1 MDILL
6 RPMRKIIYI
15 LMLMLFAGCSPKV
28 VAPEVVYVPKVEK
41 EYVIREKVDTI
52 IERDTIKTHTYTKND
67 TVYVESET
75 TRNRY
80 RSNTEKDTVLVTDT
94 LYIPVDK
101 PYPVEVER
109 EITFFEELQINVG
122 RITMVVFLISL
133 LVKIL
138 KWKHK

>member
-1 MDILL
+1 
-6 RPMRKIIYI
+6 
-15 LMLMLFAGCSPKV
+15 MLMLFAGCSPKV
-28 VAPEVVYVPKVEK
+28 VTPEVVYVPKVEK

-52 IERDTIKTHTYTKND
+52 IERDTIKMHTYTKND
-67 TVYVESET
+67 TVYIESET

-80 RSNTEKDTVLVTDT
+80 RSNTEKDTVLITDT
-94 LYIPVDK
+94 LYIPVNK

-122 RITMVVFLISL
+122 RITMVALLIFL

-138 KWKHK
+138 KWKQK

>member
-1 MDILL
+1 
-6 RPMRKIIYI
+6 
-15 LMLMLFAGCSPKV
+15 MLMLFAGCSPKV
-28 VAPEVVYVPKVEK
+28 VTPEVVYVPKVEK

-67 TVYVESET
+67 TVYIESET

-80 RSNTEKDTVLVTDT
+80 RSNTEKDTVLIIDT
-94 LYIPVDK
+94 IYIPVDK

-109 EITFFEELQINVG
+109 EFTFFEELQINVG

-133 LVKIL
+133 LVTIL